1 VPEATNGKQLI
12 VFLEAK
18 NGGQRGTRTPCRRQ
32 QGLTADFAHGE
43 NSPNREAQTAGTERN

>member
-1 VPEATNGKQLI
+1 LN
-12 VFLEAK
+12 FFFFFEAK
-18 NGGQRGTRTPCRRQ
+18 IGGKSGTRTPCRRQ